1 MQSPEIF
8 FKFLNFPFEK
18 VVNTSLR
25 YCNIYFKKQIS
36 SFDAIFVRL
45 NIWIKLN
52 LHNIMFLI
60 PNCALF
66 RSQKLFYSRVYL
78 DYQTNT

>member
-25 YCNIYFKKQIS
+25 YCNIYF
-36 SFDAIFVRL
+36 
-45 NIWIKLN
+45 
-52 LHNIMFLI
+52 
-60 PNCALF
+60 
-66 RSQKLFYSRVYL
+66 
-78 DYQTNT
+78 